1 MHKNVSNVTLC
12 FEDSPMV
19 GRPRGLS
26 IKSLSNMRMFSA
38 SVLIRLTLVPY
49 AKSAW

>member
-1 MHKNVSNVTLC
+1 MYQKLVLSI
-12 FEDSPMV
+12 EDLPMV

-26 IKSLSNMRMFSA
+26 IKSLSNMSMFSA
-38 SVLIRLTLVPY
+38 SVLIRLTFVPY